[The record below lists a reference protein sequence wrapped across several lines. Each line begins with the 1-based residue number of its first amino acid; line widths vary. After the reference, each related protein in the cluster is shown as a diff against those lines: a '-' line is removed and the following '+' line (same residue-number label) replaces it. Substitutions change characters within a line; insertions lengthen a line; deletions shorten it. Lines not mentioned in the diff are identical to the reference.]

1 MSSPAQ
7 LNGRFRKWLSDYSM
21 IIVLLFLVTAFSL
34 LTIKP
39 QSSSG
44 EDAGRSV
51 VSDAASK
58 LNSDA
63 VVLIIAPAG
72 KDDMA
77 FVDGATEALKA
88 KGIAPAAT
96 LAGSPR
102 EARDLLDALPD
113 RNRISA
119 VLVTETSSQWSVF
132 ERYPEITRDVFFAPS
147 ASRWPVFL
155 KSANLIGVANQTAM
169 YAIIAIGMT
178 MVIITG
184 GIDLSVGSLVALSSV
199 TCTLLLRK
207 LAGGSDPGAAVV
219 MAAIVPAILIAAVAG
234 AFSGGMVT
242 LGKLPSFIA
251 TLAMMLMARGLAEQL
266 SNQQSIKVDSTLFRE
281 LGGGITR
288 GLPNPVWLML
298 ILYGMAQFI
307 MSQTVFGRRLYAIG
321 GNAVAARLC
330 GIPVETTRLLVFT
343 ITGALAGLGGV
354 LLSSRLNAGDFK
366 YGDMWELEVIAAVV
380 VGGCSLMGGEGRMF
394 GTLIGAFIIA
404 VIRNGMNLMGVESS
418 SQKMVLGGVLLV
430 SVLVD
435 QVKRRWQRRAV

>member
-1 MSSPAQ
+1 M
-7 LNGRFRKWLSDYSM
+7 K
-21 IIVLLFLVTAFSL
+21 
-34 LTIKP
+34 
-39 QSSSG
+39 
-44 EDAGRSV
+44 
-51 VSDAASK
+51 
-58 LNSDA
+58 
-63 VVLIIAPAG
+63 
-72 KDDMA
+72 
-77 FVDGATEALKA
+77 
-88 KGIAPAAT
+88 T

-102 EARDLLDALPD
+102 EARDLLDAQTD
-113 RNRISA
+113 RSRVSA
-119 VLVTETSSQWSVF
+119 ILVTETSSQWSVF
-132 ERYPEITRDVFFAPS
+132 ERYPEIPRDVFFAPS

-234 AFSGGMVT
+234 AVSGGMVT

-281 LGGGITR
+281 LGGGTTL

-298 ILYGMAQFI
+298 ILYGMAQFL

-418 SQKMVLGGVLLV
+418 SQKMVLGAVLLV

>member
-1 MSSPAQ
+1 MTSSPSLKAR
-7 LNGRFRKWLSDYSM
+7 LRKWLTEYSM
-21 IIVLLFLVTAFSL
+21 ILVLFSLVVAFSI
-34 LTIKP
+34 LTI
-39 QSSSG
+39 QSQSPSG
-44 EDAGRSV
+44 ATAGLAVANESLQR
-51 VSDAASK
+51 
-58 LNSDA
+58 LTQNSR
-63 VVLIIAPAG
+63 VLVIAPAG
-72 KDDMA
+72 KDDVA
-77 FVDGATEALKA
+77 FVEAARDVLKG
-88 KGIAPAAT
+88 KGISAVT
-96 LAGSPR
+96 TMSGSPR
-102 EARDLLDALPD
+102 EVRDLLESSTDHSQIDA
-113 RNRISA
+113 I
-119 VLVTETSSQWSVF
+119 LVTEASSQWTVF
-132 ERYPEITRDVFFAPS
+132 DRYPELKKDRFYAPS

-184 GIDLSVGSLVALSSV
+184 GIDLSVGSIVALSSV
-199 TCTLLLRK
+199 ICTLLLQK
-207 LAGGSDPGAAVV
+207 FGNGAEPSGVSVALAIVAAVSVAGVAGG
-219 MAAIVPAILIAAVAG
+219 
-234 AFSGGMVT
+234 FSGTMVT
-242 LGKLPSFIA
+242 LGKLPSFIV
-251 TLAMMLMARGLAEQL
+251 TLAMMLVARGLAEQL
-266 SNQQSIKVDSTLFRE
+266 SRQQSIKVESELFRE
-281 LGGGITR
+281 IGGGSML

-298 ILYGMAQFI
+298 VLYGVAQFT

-418 SQKMVLGGVLLV
+418 SQKMVLGAVLLC

-435 QVKRRWQRRAV
+435 QIKRRWQRRNS

>member
-1 MSSPAQ
+1 MSSSSS
-7 LNGRFRKWLSDYSM
+7 LKGRLRKWLTDYSM
-21 IIVLLFLVTAFSL
+21 IIVLLLLVMAFSF
-34 LTIKP
+34 LTVQN
-39 QSSSG
+39 QSPSG
-44 EDAGRSV
+44 AEAGRSV
-51 VSDAASK
+51 ANDALVRLAPESK
-58 LNSDA
+58 I
-63 VVLIIAPAG
+63 LIVAPAG
-72 KDDMA
+72 KDDVA
-77 FVDGATEALKA
+77 FVDAAQGALKE
-88 KGIAPAAT
+88 KGVTSFTAVSGT
-96 LAGSPR
+96 PR
-102 EARDLLDALPD
+102 EVRDLLDSYPD
-113 RNRISA
+113 RNQITA
-119 VLVTETSSQWSVF
+119 ILVTEASAQWTVF
-132 ERYPEITRDVFFAPS
+132 DRYPELKRENFFAPS

-155 KSANLIGVANQTAM
+155 KTANLIGVANQTAM

-184 GIDLSVGSLVALSSV
+184 GIDLSIGSIVALSSV
-199 TCTLLLRK
+199 ICTLLLQRFGGNSEPSAVSVVIAIVIA
-207 LAGGSDPGAAVV
+207 LAVAATAGG
-219 MAAIVPAILIAAVAG
+219 
-234 AFSGGMVT
+234 FSGAMVT
-242 LGKLPSFIA
+242 LGKLPSFIV

-266 SNQQSIKVDSTLFRE
+266 SKQQSIKVESMLFRE
-281 LGGGITR
+281 IGGGSML

-298 ILYGMAQFI
+298 VLYAIAQFT

-418 SQKMVLGGVLLV
+418 SQKMVLGAVLLC
-430 SVLVD
+430 SVLID
-435 QVKRRWQRRAV
+435 QIKRRWQRRSA